1 MFPFA
6 GFYVMLPFLFDPG
19 MVEGECSD
27 KFFFSMFTKWGGTGP
42 MAKPLFT
49 LIYSLQYKGKA
60 TPVFPFHFDLLH
72 QLPYFIDYSLSTMH
86 YGIQDLDFKR
96 RLYH

>member
-27 KFFFSMFTKWGGTGP
+27 KFFFSVFTKWGGTGP

-49 LIYSLQYKGKA
+49 LMYSLQYKGKA
-60 TPVFPFHFDLLH
+60 TPFFPFHFDLLH
-72 QLPYFIDYSLSTMH
+72 QLLYFIDYSLSITMH
-86 YGIQDLDFKR
+86 YGI
-96 RLYH
+96 

>member
-49 LIYSLQYKGKA
+49 LMYSLQYKGKA
-60 TPVFPFHFDLLH
+60 TPFFPFHFDLLH

-86 YGIQDLDFKR
+86 YGI
-96 RLYH
+96 